1 MSYQQKLF
9 WKYYFLFLLNIK
21 IFLKQNVKENY
32 HRSLQLWSMAVAQF
46 KRYNCEVMQH
56 IAFINMAD
64 DYVEM
69 HKLSTA
75 LQVFFYLNTKFY
87 ANIF

>member
-1 MSYQQKLF
+1 MT
-9 WKYYFLFLLNIK
+9 
-21 IFLKQNVKENY
+21 VT
-32 HRSLQLWSMAVAQF
+32 QF
-46 KRYNCEVMQH
+46 KRYNCEAMQH

-75 LQVFFYLNTKFY
+75 LQVKLFV
-87 ANIF
+87 